1 MCCDS
6 WGHKE
11 SDTELNWVV
20 VGVKH
25 VLSEGGQVVEA
36 SQVALVVK
44 NPPPSESTC
53 QCRRQKRSGLDPWIR
68 KIPWRR
74 ARQPIPVF
82 LPAESHGQRE
92 PGRLQS
98 TGLQRIRHN

>member
-25 VLSEGGQVVEA
+25 VLPEGGQVVGA
-36 SQVALVVK
+36 SQVVLVVK
-44 NPPPSESTC
+44 NTPVNAGDIRNTVLIPGSGRSPGGGQDNLFQYSCLQNPMDRGSLAGYSPQCCKESDIT
-53 QCRRQKRSGLDPWIR
+53 
-68 KIPWRR
+68 
-74 ARQPIPVF
+74 
-82 LPAESHGQRE
+82 EM
-92 PGRLQS
+92 
-98 TGLQRIRHN
+98 T

>member
-25 VLSEGGQVVEA
+25 VLSEGGQGVEA
-36 SQVALVVK
+36 SQVVLVVK
-44 NPPPSESTC
+44 NTPVNAGDIRNTVLIPGSG
-53 QCRRQKRSGLDPWIR
+53 RSP
-68 KIPWRR
+68 
-74 ARQPIPVF
+74 
-82 LPAESHGQRE
+82 
-92 PGRLQS
+92 
-98 TGLQRIRHN
+98 